1 MDCYCISGGEGGG
14 YCAPQCTLREIT
26 LKSFYLD
33 GSINNAE
40 SLPLLAKQALT
51 FAQAG
56 ADIVAPSDM
65 MDGRVYAI
73 KKILAENGLRRF
85 VILYSNFF
93 TAERIYIYTQG
104 SKGIMQ
110 WPINSCTSPMMIHKI
125 ASSVDYH

>member
-1 MDCYCISGGEGGG
+1 MDCYCISGGKGGG

-26 LKSFYLD
+26 LRLFYLD

-85 VILYSNFF
+85 VIFYSNFF
-93 TAERIYIYTQG
+93 LQRKGYIYIYTQG
-104 SKGIMQ
+104 SK
-110 WPINSCTSPMMIHKI
+110 WPINSCTSPMMIYKI
-125 ASSVDYH
+125 ASSVDYK